1 MPALPASFKQLPLLS
16 AVGAF
21 GFISATLLREY
32 NSGGIKA
39 HHFLQQKDM
48 PALSNAWG
56 LLILPLLGWAAGY
69 FLNKRFI
76 AATDEPSKRKVF
88 TVAVLSFA
96 AALVAGF
103 AVSWLFLQDQMA
115 ILEWVPLFFLVTA
128 LLLPVYRFECLLGFV
143 VGMTHTFG
151 PVIPLIFGGLFVLIS
166 ALVQRFLWPKLRSV
180 FLKRR

>member
-1 MPALPASFKQLPLLS
+1 MPAFPASFKQLPWLT

-39 HHFLQQKDM
+39 HHFLQQKHM

-69 FLNKRFI
+69 FINKRI
-76 AATDEPSKRKVF
+76 TAGADAPTVRKVL

-96 AALVAGF
+96 AALAAGF
-103 AVSWLFLQDQMA
+103 TVSGLFRQDRID
-115 ILEWVPLFFLVTA
+115 ILEWVPLVFLMAAV
-128 LLLPVYRFECLLGFV
+128 LLPVYRLECLLGFV

-151 PVIPLIFGGLFVLIS
+151 PVIPLLFGGIFVLIS
-166 ALVQRFLWPKLRSV
+166 ALVQCFLWPKLRKS
-180 FLKRR
+180 FLKRH